1 MSAAL
6 LAVGALVVGWNV
18 YWSHVEKR
26 AEKFVSSD
34 KYYTLKMP
42 HRGRVLVMEDKKP
55 WKTFSVGPWDPPGP
69 DPYEEN

>member
-6 LAVGALVVGWNV
+6 MVAGALVVGWNV

-26 AEKFVSSD
+26 TEKFVSSD

-55 WKTFSVGPWDPPGP
+55 WKTFSVGPWGPPGP
-69 DPYEEN
+69 DPYE